1 MVAIVVAPGAA
12 RKCRSGTAVMPDRPH
27 DLGRHRVILDAVND
41 EEGRVFK
48 LPEAPDAMELRHL
61 RSFVAV
67 AEELNFRRAAER
79 LFITQPA
86 LSRQIRTLERLV
98 GAQLLRRSTHRV
110 ELTIAG
116 EAMLDRARALLREV
130 DDAVYAVQ
138 ALGGEITARI
148 MRMWQPVGD
157 HADDGD
163 LEEQRT
169 AYEAMLAHAKVPD
182 GVQVRPVNAGGV
194 PALSVSPAHDEPPAV
209 LFLHGGGFVL
219 GSAFGYRPLAGALA
233 AASGSGV
240 LVADY
245 RLAPEHP
252 FPAALDDARAA
263 YLWLLERGTD
273 PAGLVVAGESV
284 GAGLAL
290 ALLLRLRDE
299 GVPLPGGAALLC
311 PIVDLSLSAFRGETA
326 TEADAG
332 DPDHRALVEIGRRL
346 VDAYLAGHPDRDPL
360 ASPLRG
366 DLSGLPPL
374 LVQAATGDPFLDD
387 AEALHTRARERALPS
402 ELQRYPTDAHAFQLF
417 WSFMPEAADAIE
429 AAGHFIAQRTRPA
442 AGRQVG
448 AQKRRPS

>member
-1 MVAIVVAPGAA
+1 
-12 RKCRSGTAVMPDRPH
+12 MPDRPH
-27 DLGRHRVILDAVND
+27 HLGDHRVILGVVND
-41 EEGRVFK
+41 EQARVFS

-98 GAQLLRRSTHRV
+98 GSQLLRRSTHRV

-116 EAMLDRARALLREV
+116 EALLDRARRLLREV
-130 DDAVYAVQ
+130 DDTVYAVKS
-138 ALGGEITARI
+138 LGGEITARI

-157 HADDGD
+157 HASDDGD
-163 LEEQRT
+163 LQEQRT
-169 AYEAMLAHAKVPD
+169 AYEAMLAHGEVPD

-194 PALSVSPAHDEPPAV
+194 AALSVSPNHADLPGV

-233 AASGSGV
+233 LASGAGV

-252 FPAALDDARAA
+252 FPAALEDARSA
-263 YLWLLERGTD
+263 YLWLLERGAG

-284 GAGLAL
+284 GAGLGL

-311 PIVDLSLSAFRGETA
+311 PIVDLSLSAFAVDSEP
-326 TEADAG
+326 DAK
-332 DPDHRALVEIGRRL
+332 DPDRRTLVEVGRRL
-346 VDAYLAGHPDRDPL
+346 VDAYLAGHSNLDPL

-374 LVQAATGDPFLDD
+374 LVQAATGDPLHSD
-387 AEALHTRARERALPS
+387 AQALHSRAREQAVPS
-402 ELQRYPTDAHAFQLF
+402 DLQRYPTDAHAFQLF

-429 AAGHFIAQRTRPA
+429 AAGHFVAQRIRAA
-442 AGRQVG
+442 AGG
-448 AQKRRPS
+448 ARRPGATAELELEAGRAIAFTYPSVPDVPA